1 MTDDTLAN
9 AVAQFVATHPDYV
22 LLAITKLQR
31 PDDYAVVASSTAN
44 GRTEL
49 VSWRMDR
56 HGNCYWGA
64 YGADAWEVF
73 GDRLRIATKPVK
85 PLYEPKAGT
94 VLIGDGPHTHADL
107 LRCFSGELDRLSVSW
122 SSNKLRAEALAL
134 ATELDTIEP
143 GTSPLEMDAHELSDK
158 LACELNDIAKRHGL
172 SFWIGDD
179 GVWMYRPIAG

>member
-22 LLAITKLQR
+22 LLAIAKLQR

-94 VLIGDGPHTHADL
+94 VVIGARVHSASQL
-107 LRCFSGELDRLSVSW
+107 LHGLSDELDRLSVSW
-122 SSNKLRAEALAL
+122 SSNKLRAEVWALAAQL
-134 ATELDTIEP
+134 DAMSPQADELDASELADCMAAE
-143 GTSPLEMDAHELSDK
+143 LEQ
-158 LACELNDIAKRHGL
+158 IANRHGL
-172 SFWIGDD
+172 TFQLGAD
-179 GVWMYRPIAG
+179 GLWMYRPIAD